1 MGAQGCSDWYVS
13 RWLFFFPFLFLP
25 LLIEMFSNGK
35 SACASATGLPKAE
48 YAVGYFTEMG
58 IGCRRDP
65 LEANV
70 WYVRAADQGDERAKH
85 RIAAIRAAAS
95 GGSRMPPREMIDG
108 KKEEEEKGKA
118 GGGKKW
124 GLF

>member
-1 MGAQGCSDWYVS
+1 
-13 RWLFFFPFLFLP
+13 
-25 LLIEMFSNGK
+25 
-35 SACASATGLPKAE
+35 
-48 YAVGYFTEMG
+48 MG

-95 GGSRMPPREMIDG
+95 GGSAVPATGITSPSTAKKSG
-108 KKEEEEKGKA
+108 KEEDGEKRGKR
-118 GGGKKW
+118 W
-124 GLF
+124 GIF

>member
-1 MGAQGCSDWYVS
+1 VVHDPPP
-13 RWLFFFPFLFLP
+13 FPLSVPPPPSIINAL
-25 LLIEMFSNGK
+25 
-35 SACASATGLPKAE
+35 AGLPKAE

-70 WYVRAADQGDERAKH
+70 WYVKAADQGDERAKH

-95 GGSRMPPREMIDG
+95 GGPVDPKRGGAVAPGDAEA
-108 KKEEEEKGKA
+108 EKRNKL
-118 GGGKKW
+118 KRW
-124 GLF
+124 VIF

>member
-1 MGAQGCSDWYVS
+1 MLICV
-13 RWLFFFPFLFLP
+13 FLA
-25 LLIEMFSNGK
+25 E
-35 SACASATGLPKAE
+35 LPKAE

-95 GGSRMPPREMIDG
+95 GGGGMPMPAGGAASEAG
-108 KKEEEEKGKA
+108 NGVGKA
-118 GGGKKW
+118 GGGVGRNRLKGKAPMDTLADAPAQEGKGKKIW

>member
-1 MGAQGCSDWYVS
+1 MSGLGRLLNPVS
-13 RWLFFFPFLFLP
+13 RSIDFY
-25 LLIEMFSNGK
+25 ESCQTNFSE
-35 SACASATGLPKAE
+35 GLPKAE

-70 WYVRAADQGDERAKH
+70 WYVRAADHGDERAKH

-95 GGSRMPPREMIDG
+95 GGEAFTSAQNLSSVEKKKADG
-108 KKEEEEKGKA
+108 TMTLGIEEEEKGKS
-118 GGGKKW
+118 KRW
-124 GLF
+124 HIF